1 MSMSDSCQLM
11 LETNNFLLF
20 YILYVV
26 ISNVAESITD
36 ITFVLDF
43 TFCLLT
49 CFVLTF

>member
-20 YILYVV
+20 CILYVV
-26 ISNVAESITD
+26 TSNVAESIMEV
-36 ITFVLDF
+36 TFVLGF